1 MYTTN
6 FLFFIRENDVG
17 KLVCVAVTIRI
28 AYVRI
33 E

>member
-6 FLFFIRENDVG
+6 FLFFFKENDVG
-17 KLVCVAVTIRI
+17 KLVCVAVAIRI
-28 AYVRI
+28 AFVRI